1 MMNDRT
7 VKLVLVGSLI
17 LNAFLLGG
25 IVGGGY
31 QWLTA
36 HRPRL
41 VAHAPPRYALR
52 FAADELLAQ
61 RQQAFIAAL
70 KAARK
75 DGREFARQGREGRRE
90 VLALLGAPQ
99 LDRNALDAALERTRQ
114 ADMALRTRV
123 ENSVVDYAASL
134 TPEERKLFAEGL
146 SRSGQWRQPPK
157 RQPPRN

>member
-1 MMNDRT
+1 MNDRT
-7 VKLVLVGSLI
+7 VKLMLVGSLI

-36 HRPRL
+36 HRPGL
-41 VAHAPPRYALR
+41 VAHAPPRAALR
-52 FAADELLAQ
+52 FAADELPAE
-61 RQQAFIAAL
+61 RQQEFIAAL

-75 DGREFARQGREGRRE
+75 GAREFALQGREGRRE

-134 TPEERKLFAEGL
+134 PPEQRKLFAEGL
-146 SRSGQWRQPPK
+146 TRSGQWRRPPK
-157 RQPPRN
+157 RRAPRD